1 MTSTSVSASHP
12 AAAHSIETAMRRT
25 LLDSMVSS
33 PYGVDA
39 IWLIVMVSIWSSVPE
54 PRALVLAIA
63 YGVMAAIRYGFH
75 FLYVR
80 RKPADDRLKAW
91 LDVYVVISIG
101 IGLGWTAQTMV
112 LLGTRPDFVWVLP
125 LVALG
130 VMTVNAAYAR
140 ALYPPVAMGFFV
152 PALLPQAIGLA
163 LQSDPIAR
171 GLGIGYLAYLVALTL
186 WTRGVHRRMRE
197 RFTIEADLKQRETE
211 LAAAKEEAEVS
222 RLAAETAQ
230 NVMRT
235 VLDAI
240 DDGVILIDRTGR
252 CRYTNRAIRD
262 VYQVD
267 EATLAGLPTIRDIFL
282 YQARRGDYGPLKDPE
297 ASMARLEERFWRGE
311 AARMGRTVTGRW
323 LDYKYHPLPDGSI
336 VMTHR
341 DITELKRHE
350 DELAAAMEEA
360 ERARA
365 ETARALERLQ
375 VVIDN
380 MSDGVMLFDRDLRWA
395 IDNQKVRDLL
405 ALPKEVA
412 HLGAAS

>member
-350 DELAAAMEEA
+350 DELAAAKEEA

-380 MSDGVMLFDRDLRWA
+380 MSDGVMLFDREMRWA
-395 IDNQKVRDLL
+395 IDSQKIRDLL
-405 ALPKEVA
+405 ALP
-412 HLGAAS
+412 